1 MTAVTVPSVSAP
13 STGSQPSSAQ
23 KPPLGSATSA
33 SAVSTTRAVSKAS
46 STRPSTRLGQ
56 ELPGERDQDRGHA
69 PPAADHERV
78 RAPRGCRWPAG
89 RRAHRHSLALPLRWP
104 ELPRGQDPLTRPA
117 RGLREGQAMLDCV
130 GRCYPVPSSSKESA
144 RSVFDALSD
153 RLQDVFTKLRGHGRL
168 SEEQVDAALREV
180 RLALLEADV
189 NFKVVKDF
197 VARVRARAVG
207 EEVTRSLTPA
217 QQVIKIVHEELIVT
231 LGERNVPLELSPRP
245 PTMIMLAG
253 LQGSG
258 KTTTA
263 AKLARHLAG
272 KGRKPLL
279 VAGDLQRPAAVRQLQ
294 VLGEQAGVPV
304 YAPADGSSPADPVA
318 VASGG
323 RAEAERGGRDVV
335 IVDTAGQLAID
346 AEMMAQAAAIAEATR
361 PTEVL
366 LVVDAMTGQDAVQT
380 AVAFKQGIDVTG
392 VILSKLDGDAR
403 GGAALSVRAVTGVP
417 IKFATTGEKLGDFEP
432 FHPDRLAGRILGMG
446 DVLTLIERAEELVDR
461 QDAEQMER
469 KLREASFTLEDFL
482 QQLQQVKKM
491 GPLNQVLG
499 MLPGMS
505 RDLKDIEVDDRDV
518 ARVEAIIRS
527 MTPGEHPEHLVQ
539 RP

>member
-1 MTAVTVPSVSAP
+1 
-13 STGSQPSSAQ
+13 
-23 KPPLGSATSA
+23 
-33 SAVSTTRAVSKAS
+33 
-46 STRPSTRLGQ
+46 
-56 ELPGERDQDRGHA
+56 
-69 PPAADHERV
+69 
-78 RAPRGCRWPAG
+78 
-89 RRAHRHSLALPLRWP
+89 
-104 ELPRGQDPLTRPA
+104 
-117 RGLREGQAMLDCV
+117 MLDCV

-335 IVDTAGQLAID
+335 IVDTAGRLAID

-417 IKFATTGEKLGDFEP
+417 IKFATTGEKLGDFEA

-527 MTPGEHPEHLVQ
+527 MTPGERHNPKILNGSRRARIARGSGTTTQQVNSVIKQFDEARKMMKQLAGMNPK
-539 RP
+539 RLRKLGLSR

>member
-1 MTAVTVPSVSAP
+1 M
-13 STGSQPSSAQ
+13 
-23 KPPLGSATSA
+23 
-33 SAVSTTRAVSKAS
+33 
-46 STRPSTRLGQ
+46 
-56 ELPGERDQDRGHA
+56 
-69 PPAADHERV
+69 
-78 RAPRGCRWPAG
+78 
-89 RRAHRHSLALPLRWP
+89 
-104 ELPRGQDPLTRPA
+104 
-117 RGLREGQAMLDCV
+117 
-130 GRCYPVPSSSKESA
+130 
-144 RSVFDALSD
+144 FDTLSD
-153 RLQDVFTKLRGHGRL
+153 RLQDVFAKLRGHGRL
-168 SEEQVDAALREV
+168 SEEQVDSALREV

-231 LGERNVPLELSPRP
+231 LGERNVPLELAPRP
-245 PTMIMLAG
+245 PTIIMLAG

-263 AKLARHLAG
+263 AKLARHLIS
-272 KGRKPLL
+272 KGRKPML

-304 YAPADGSSPADPVA
+304 HAPADGSSPADPVA
-318 VASGG
+318 VAAGG
-323 RAEAERGGRDVV
+323 RAEAERSGRDVV
-335 IVDTAGQLAID
+335 LIDTAGRLAID
-346 AEMMAQAAAIAEATR
+346 AEMMAQAAAIAEATH
-361 PTEVL
+361 PTEIL

-403 GGAALSVRAVTGVP
+403 GGAALSVRSVTGVP

-461 QDAEQMER
+461 KEAEQMER

-482 QQLQQVKKM
+482 QQLQQVKRM

-505 RDLKDIEVDDRDV
+505 RDLKDIQVDDRDV

-527 MTPGEHPEHLVQ
+527 MTPRERHNPKILNGSRRARIARGSGTTTQQVNSVIKQFDQARKMMKQLAGMNPKRL
-539 RP
+539 RNLGF

>member
-1 MTAVTVPSVSAP
+1 
-13 STGSQPSSAQ
+13 
-23 KPPLGSATSA
+23 
-33 SAVSTTRAVSKAS
+33 
-46 STRPSTRLGQ
+46 
-56 ELPGERDQDRGHA
+56 
-69 PPAADHERV
+69 
-78 RAPRGCRWPAG
+78 
-89 RRAHRHSLALPLRWP
+89 
-104 ELPRGQDPLTRPA
+104 
-117 RGLREGQAMLDCV
+117 MLDCV

-335 IVDTAGQLAID
+335 IVDTAGRLAID

-527 MTPGEHPEHLVQ
+527 MTPGERHNPKILNGSRRARIARGSGTTTQQVNSVIKQFDEARKMMKQLAGMNPK
-539 RP
+539 RLRKLGLSR

>member
-1 MTAVTVPSVSAP
+1 
-13 STGSQPSSAQ
+13 
-23 KPPLGSATSA
+23 
-33 SAVSTTRAVSKAS
+33 
-46 STRPSTRLGQ
+46 
-56 ELPGERDQDRGHA
+56 
-69 PPAADHERV
+69 
-78 RAPRGCRWPAG
+78 
-89 RRAHRHSLALPLRWP
+89 
-104 ELPRGQDPLTRPA
+104 
-117 RGLREGQAMLDCV
+117 MLDCV
-130 GRCYPVPSSSKESA
+130 GRCYPVRA
-144 RSVFDALSD
+144 TRRNLRAHVFDALSD

-168 SEEQVDAALREV
+168 SEAQVDAALREV

-197 VARVRARAVG
+197 IARVRVRAVG

-231 LGERNVPLELSPRP
+231 LGERNVPLALAKRP
-245 PTMIMLAG
+245 PTVIMLAG

-263 AKLARHLAG
+263 AKLARHLVG

-279 VAGDLQRPAAVRQLQ
+279 VACDLQRPAAVRQLQ
-294 VLGEQAGVPV
+294 VLGEQAKVPV
-304 YAPADGSSPADPVA
+304 FAPADGTAPADPVA
-318 VASGG
+318 VARGG
-323 RAEAERGGRDVV
+323 LEESDRTGRDVL
-335 IVDTAGQLAID
+335 IVDTAGRLAID
-346 AEMMAQAAAIAEATR
+346 AEMMAQAAAIAEATG

-380 AVAFKQGIDVTG
+380 SVAFKQGIDVTG
-392 VILSKLDGDAR
+392 VVLAKLDGDAR
-403 GGAALSVRAVTGVP
+403 GGAALSIRSVTGVP
-417 IKFATTGEKLGDFEP
+417 IKFATTGEKLADFEP

-446 DVLTLIERAEELVDR
+446 DVLTLIERAEEVVD
-461 QDAEQMER
+461 QHEAERMER

-505 RDLKDIEVDDRDV
+505 RDLKGVEVDDRDL

-527 MTPGEHPEHLVQ
+527 MTPAERHNPKILNGSRRARIARGSGTTTQQVNAVIKQFDEARRMMKQLAGMSPKRL
-539 RP
+539 RKLGLSR

>member
-1 MTAVTVPSVSAP
+1 MDS
-13 STGSQPSSAQ
+13 
-23 KPPLGSATSA
+23 
-33 SAVSTTRAVSKAS
+33 
-46 STRPSTRLGQ
+46 
-56 ELPGERDQDRGHA
+56 
-69 PPAADHERV
+69 
-78 RAPRGCRWPAG
+78 
-89 RRAHRHSLALPLRWP
+89 
-104 ELPRGQDPLTRPA
+104 
-117 RGLREGQAMLDCV
+117 
-130 GRCYPVPSSSKESA
+130 
-144 RSVFDALSD
+144 
-153 RLQDVFTKLRGHGRL
+153 
-168 SEEQVDAALREV
+168 ALREV

-197 VARVRARAVG
+197 IARVRVRAVG
-207 EEVTRSLTPA
+207 DEVSRSLTPA

-231 LGERNVPLELSPRP
+231 LGERNVPLDLAPRP
-245 PTMIMLAG
+245 PTTIMLAG

-263 AKLARHLAG
+263 AKLARHLAS
-272 KGRKPLL
+272 KGRKPML

-294 VLGEQAGVPV
+294 VLGEQAKVPV
-304 YAPADGSSPADPVA
+304 FAPEDGSSPGDPVA

-323 RAEAERGGRDVV
+323 VAEAERTGRDMV
-335 IVDTAGQLAID
+335 IVDTAGRLAID
-346 AEMMAQAAAIAEATR
+346 AEMMAQAAAIAQAIH

-380 AVAFKQGIDVTG
+380 AVAFKQGIDVSG

-403 GGAALSVRAVTGVP
+403 GGAALSIRSVTGVP
-417 IKFATTGEKLGDFEP
+417 IKFATTGEKLGDLEP

-446 DVLTLIERAEELVDR
+446 DVLTLIERAEELVDQR
-461 QDAEQMER
+461 DAEQMER

-505 RDLKDIEVDDRDV
+505 RELKDVEVDDRDLG
-518 ARVEAIIRS
+518 RVEAIIRS
-527 MTPGEHPEHLVQ
+527 MTPSERKNPKILNGSRRARIAKGSGTTTQQVNAVIKQFDEARKMMKQLAGMNPKRL
-539 RP
+539 RKLGLSR

>member
-1 MTAVTVPSVSAP
+1 
-13 STGSQPSSAQ
+13 
-23 KPPLGSATSA
+23 
-33 SAVSTTRAVSKAS
+33 
-46 STRPSTRLGQ
+46 
-56 ELPGERDQDRGHA
+56 
-69 PPAADHERV
+69 
-78 RAPRGCRWPAG
+78 
-89 RRAHRHSLALPLRWP
+89 
-104 ELPRGQDPLTRPA
+104 
-117 RGLREGQAMLDCV
+117 MLDCV
-130 GRCYPVPSSSKESA
+130 GRCYPVQSSRRNPRA
-144 RSVFDALSD
+144 PVFDALSD

-168 SEEQVDAALREV
+168 SEDQVDSALREV

-231 LGERNVPLELSPRP
+231 LGERNVPLELAPRP

-263 AKLARHLAG
+263 AKLARHLVS

-304 YAPADGSSPADPVA
+304 YAPADGSAPADPVA

-323 RAEAERGGRDVV
+323 RAEAERSGRDVV
-335 IVDTAGQLAID
+335 IVDTAGRLAID
-346 AEMMAQAAAIAEATR
+346 AK
-361 PTEVL
+361 
-366 LVVDAMTGQDAVQT
+366 TGQDAVQT

-403 GGAALSVRAVTGVP
+403 GGAALSVRSVTGVP

-527 MTPGEHPEHLVQ
+527 MTPAERHNPKILNGSRRARIARGSGTTTQQVNSVIKQFDEARKMMKQLAGMNPKRL
-539 RP
+539 RKLGLSR

>member
-1 MTAVTVPSVSAP
+1 
-13 STGSQPSSAQ
+13 
-23 KPPLGSATSA
+23 
-33 SAVSTTRAVSKAS
+33 
-46 STRPSTRLGQ
+46 
-56 ELPGERDQDRGHA
+56 
-69 PPAADHERV
+69 
-78 RAPRGCRWPAG
+78 
-89 RRAHRHSLALPLRWP
+89 
-104 ELPRGQDPLTRPA
+104 
-117 RGLREGQAMLDCV
+117 
-130 GRCYPVPSSSKESA
+130 
-144 RSVFDALSD
+144 VFDALAD

-168 SEEQVDAALREV
+168 SEEQVDSALREV

-197 VARVRARAVG
+197 IARVRARAVG
-207 EEVTRSLTPA
+207 DEVSRSLTPA

-231 LGERNVPLELSPRP
+231 LGERNVPLDVAPRP
-245 PTMIMLAG
+245 PTTIMLAG

-263 AKLARHLAG
+263 AKLARHLIS
-272 KGRKPLL
+272 KGRKPML

-294 VLGEQAGVPV
+294 VLGEQASVPV
-304 YAPADGSSPADPVA
+304 FAPEDGSSPGDPVA
-318 VASGG
+318 VATGG
-323 RAEAERGGRDVV
+323 VAEAERTGRDMV
-335 IVDTAGQLAID
+335 IVDTAGRLAID
-346 AEMMAQAAAIAEATR
+346 AEMMAQAAAVAQAVR

-403 GGAALSVRAVTGVP
+403 GGAALSIRSVTGVP
-417 IKFATTGEKLGDFEP
+417 IKFATTGEKLGDLEP

-446 DVLTLIERAEELVDR
+446 DVLTLIERAEELVDQR
-461 QDAEQMER
+461 EAERMER

-505 RDLKDIEVDDRDV
+505 RELKDVEVDDRDLG
-518 ARVEAIIRS
+518 RVEAIIRS
-527 MTPGEHPEHLVQ
+527 MTPSERNNPKILNGSRRARIARGSGTTTQQVNTVIKQFDEARKMMKQLAGMNPKRL
-539 RP
+539 RKLGLSR

>member
-1 MTAVTVPSVSAP
+1 
-13 STGSQPSSAQ
+13 
-23 KPPLGSATSA
+23 
-33 SAVSTTRAVSKAS
+33 
-46 STRPSTRLGQ
+46 
-56 ELPGERDQDRGHA
+56 
-69 PPAADHERV
+69 
-78 RAPRGCRWPAG
+78 
-89 RRAHRHSLALPLRWP
+89 
-104 ELPRGQDPLTRPA
+104 
-117 RGLREGQAMLDCV
+117 
-130 GRCYPVPSSSKESA
+130 
-144 RSVFDALSD
+144 VFDALAD

-168 SEEQVDAALREV
+168 SEEQVDSALREV

-197 VARVRARAVG
+197 IARVRVRAVG
-207 EEVTRSLTPA
+207 DEVSRSLTPA

-231 LGERNVPLELSPRP
+231 LGERNVPLDLAPRP
-245 PTMIMLAG
+245 PTTIMLAG

-263 AKLARHLAG
+263 AKLARHLAS
-272 KGRKPLL
+272 KGRKPML

-294 VLGEQAGVPV
+294 VLGEQAKVPV
-304 YAPADGSSPADPVA
+304 FAPEDGSSPGDPVA

-323 RAEAERGGRDVV
+323 VAEAERTGRDMV
-335 IVDTAGQLAID
+335 IVDTAGRLAID
-346 AEMMAQAAAIAEATR
+346 AEMMAQAAAIAQAIH

-380 AVAFKQGIDVTG
+380 AVAFKQGIDVSG

-403 GGAALSVRAVTGVP
+403 GGAALSIRSVTGVP
-417 IKFATTGEKLGDFEP
+417 IKFATTGEKLGDLEP

-446 DVLTLIERAEELVDR
+446 DVLTLIERAEELVDQR
-461 QDAEQMER
+461 DAEQMER

-505 RDLKDIEVDDRDV
+505 RELKDVEVDDRDLG
-518 ARVEAIIRS
+518 RVEAIIRS
-527 MTPGEHPEHLVQ
+527 MTPSERKNPKILNGSRRARIAKGSGTTTQQVNAVIKQFDEARKMMKQLAGMNPKRL
-539 RP
+539 RKLGLSR

>member
-1 MTAVTVPSVSAP
+1 
-13 STGSQPSSAQ
+13 
-23 KPPLGSATSA
+23 
-33 SAVSTTRAVSKAS
+33 
-46 STRPSTRLGQ
+46 
-56 ELPGERDQDRGHA
+56 
-69 PPAADHERV
+69 
-78 RAPRGCRWPAG
+78 
-89 RRAHRHSLALPLRWP
+89 
-104 ELPRGQDPLTRPA
+104 
-117 RGLREGQAMLDCV
+117 MLDCV

-272 KGRKPLL
+272 KGRRPLL
-279 VAGDLQRPAAVRQLQ
+279 VAGDLQRPAAVTQLQ

-335 IVDTAGQLAID
+335 IVDTAGRLAID

-527 MTPGEHPEHLVQ
+527 MTPGERHNPKILNGSRRARIARGSGTTTQQVNSVVKQFDEARKMMKQLAGMNPK
-539 RP
+539 RLRKLGLSR

>member
-1 MTAVTVPSVSAP
+1 
-13 STGSQPSSAQ
+13 
-23 KPPLGSATSA
+23 
-33 SAVSTTRAVSKAS
+33 
-46 STRPSTRLGQ
+46 
-56 ELPGERDQDRGHA
+56 
-69 PPAADHERV
+69 
-78 RAPRGCRWPAG
+78 
-89 RRAHRHSLALPLRWP
+89 
-104 ELPRGQDPLTRPA
+104 
-117 RGLREGQAMLDCV
+117 MLDCV

-189 NFKVVKDF
+189 YFKVVKDF
-197 VARVRARAVG
+197 VARVRVRAVG

-335 IVDTAGQLAID
+335 IVDTAGRLAID

-527 MTPGEHPEHLVQ
+527 MTPGERHNPKILNGSRRARIARGSGTTTQQVNSVIKQFDEARKMMKQLAGMNPK
-539 RP
+539 RLRKLGLSR

>member
-1 MTAVTVPSVSAP
+1 
-13 STGSQPSSAQ
+13 
-23 KPPLGSATSA
+23 
-33 SAVSTTRAVSKAS
+33 
-46 STRPSTRLGQ
+46 
-56 ELPGERDQDRGHA
+56 
-69 PPAADHERV
+69 
-78 RAPRGCRWPAG
+78 
-89 RRAHRHSLALPLRWP
+89 
-104 ELPRGQDPLTRPA
+104 
-117 RGLREGQAMLDCV
+117 MLDCV
-130 GRCYPVPSSSKESA
+130 GRCYPVPSS
-144 RSVFDALSD
+144 RRNPRTPVFDALSD

-168 SEEQVDAALREV
+168 SEEQVDSAMREV

-231 LGERNVPLELSPRP
+231 LGEHNVPLELSPRP

-263 AKLARHLAG
+263 AKLARHLVS
-272 KGRKPLL
+272 KGRKPML
-279 VAGDLQRPAAVRQLQ
+279 VAADLQRPAAVRQLQ
-294 VLGEQAGVPV
+294 VLGEQASIPV
-304 YAPADGSSPADPVA
+304 FAPQDGGGPADPVA
-318 VASGG
+318 VASQA
-323 RAEAERGGRDVV
+323 RAEAERTARDVV
-335 IVDTAGQLAID
+335 IIDTAGRLAID
-346 AEMMAQAAAIAEATR
+346 AEMMAQAAGIAEATH
-361 PTEVL
+361 PTEIL

-403 GGAALSVRAVTGVP
+403 GGAALSVRSVTGVP

-461 QDAEQMER
+461 QEAEQMER

-491 GPLNQVLG
+491 GPLNQILG
-499 MLPGMS
+499 MLPGMGREL
-505 RDLKDIEVDDRDV
+505 RDVEVDDRDV

-527 MTPGEHPEHLVQ
+527 MTPAERHNPKILNGSRRARIARGSGTTTQQVNSVIKQFHEARRMMKQLAGMNPKRL
-539 RP
+539 RKMGLSR

>member
-1 MTAVTVPSVSAP
+1 
-13 STGSQPSSAQ
+13 
-23 KPPLGSATSA
+23 
-33 SAVSTTRAVSKAS
+33 
-46 STRPSTRLGQ
+46 
-56 ELPGERDQDRGHA
+56 
-69 PPAADHERV
+69 
-78 RAPRGCRWPAG
+78 
-89 RRAHRHSLALPLRWP
+89 
-104 ELPRGQDPLTRPA
+104 
-117 RGLREGQAMLDCV
+117 MLDCV
-130 GRCYPVPSSSKESA
+130 GRCYPVQSSRRNPRA
-144 RSVFDALSD
+144 PVFDALSD

-168 SEEQVDAALREV
+168 SEDQVDSALREV

-217 QQVIKIVHEELIVT
+217 QQVVKIVHEELIVT
-231 LGERNVPLELSPRP
+231 LGERNVPLELAPRP

-258 KTTTA
+258 KTTT
-263 AKLARHLAG
+263 AG

-304 YAPADGSSPADPVA
+304 YAPADGSAPADPVA

-323 RAEAERGGRDVV
+323 RAEAERSGRDVV
-335 IVDTAGQLAID
+335 IVDTAGRLAID
-346 AEMMAQAAAIAEATR
+346 AEMMAQAAAIAEATH
-361 PTEVL
+361 PTEIL

-403 GGAALSVRAVTGVP
+403 GGAALSVRSVTGVP

-527 MTPGEHPEHLVQ
+527 MTPAERHNPKILNGSRRARIARGSGTTTQQVNSVIKQFDEARKMMKQLAGMNPKRL
-539 RP
+539 RKLGLSR

>member
-1 MTAVTVPSVSAP
+1 
-13 STGSQPSSAQ
+13 
-23 KPPLGSATSA
+23 
-33 SAVSTTRAVSKAS
+33 
-46 STRPSTRLGQ
+46 
-56 ELPGERDQDRGHA
+56 
-69 PPAADHERV
+69 
-78 RAPRGCRWPAG
+78 
-89 RRAHRHSLALPLRWP
+89 
-104 ELPRGQDPLTRPA
+104 
-117 RGLREGQAMLDCV
+117 
-130 GRCYPVPSSSKESA
+130 
-144 RSVFDALSD
+144 VFDALAD

-168 SEEQVDAALREV
+168 SEEQVDSALREV

-207 EEVTRSLTPA
+207 DEVSRSLTPA

-231 LGERNVPLELSPRP
+231 LGERNVPLDLSPRP
-245 PTMIMLAG
+245 PTTIMLAG

-263 AKLARHLAG
+263 AKLARHLAS

-279 VAGDLQRPAAVRQLQ
+279 VACDLQRPAAVRQLQ
-294 VLGEQAGVPV
+294 VLGEQAKVPV
-304 YAPADGSSPADPVA
+304 FAPEDGSSPGDPVA

-323 RAEAERGGRDVV
+323 VAEAERSGRDMV
-335 IVDTAGQLAID
+335 IVDTAGRLAID
-346 AEMMAQAAAIAEATR
+346 AEMMAQAAAVAQAIH

-380 AVAFKQGIDVTG
+380 AVAFKQGIHVTG

-403 GGAALSVRAVTGVP
+403 GGAALSIRSVTGVP
-417 IKFATTGEKLGDFEP
+417 IKFATTGEKLADLEA

-446 DVLTLIERAEELVDR
+446 DVLTLIERAEELVDQR
-461 QDAEQMER
+461 EAEQMER

-505 RDLKDIEVDDRDV
+505 RELKDVEIDDRDLG
-518 ARVEAIIRS
+518 RVEAIIRS
-527 MTPGEHPEHLVQ
+527 MTPSERKNPKILNGSRRARIARGSGTTTQQVNAVIKQFDEARRMMKQLAGMNPKRL
-539 RP
+539 RKLGLSR